1 MCRKE
6 QFYWVMLKDVTTQV
20 AGMMLHQAEVE
31 KFVAALRDA
40 LPKVERISTSLNSGG
55 NKNVACYVMGK
66 V

>member
-1 MCRKE
+1 
-6 QFYWVMLKDVTTQV
+6 MLKDVTTQV
-20 AGMMLHQAEVE
+20 AGMMLHQAEIE
-31 KFVAALRDA
+31 KFVAALRHS